1 MRRIENGAGAIIT
14 FLMVDATDD
23 ETAETGLSPLPAV
36 YISKNGG
43 AFTAT
48 TNAAVEMSNGFYKVT
63 LTATETNTDGEI
75 MLYATATG
83 CDVTR
88 RGDWYVATTPATVT
102 IGDLSTAICNK
113 IADHALRRTAANIEA
128 SATGADTLDLQSLY
142 GMVAMA
148 VNKTAATA
156 SDTVTVYKANN
167 TTALGTFTVA
177 TTTDNVRITSIASN

>member
-1 MRRIENGAGAIIT
+1 MERIEMST
-14 FLMVDATDD
+14 SYVYSFLMVDATDD
-23 ETAETGLSPLPAV
+23 EAPEPGLTPVPV
-36 YISKNGG
+36 VKISKNGG
-43 AFTAT
+43 SFATT
-48 TNAAVEMSNGFYKVT
+48 TNAATEISDGWYKVT
-63 LTATETNTDGEI
+63 LTTTETNTNGSI
-75 MLYATATG
+75 AIFATATG
-83 CDVTR
+83 CDRWNDKV
-88 RGDWYVATTPATVT
+88 YVATTPATVT